1 MMIARAL
8 LAATLLM
15 MGFSSLALADAVVVM
30 TTQSAVER
38 LSPSDVTDIF
48 LGRYRKL
55 PSGESAVPIDQ
66 PAGSS
71 LKAEFYRQ
79 LVGKEPSEINAYWAR
94 LYFSGK
100 TSPPVQAASSAE
112 VISLLARTP
121 GGIAYIERK
130 QVDVRFRIVL
140 DFSQ

>member
-1 MMIARAL
+1 MPFTSVL
-8 LAATLLM
+8 LVATLLWL
-15 MGFSSLALADAVVVM
+15 SLGGQVLADVVVVARA
-30 TTQSAVER
+30 QGEIE
-38 LSPSDVTDIF
+38 LLDPDDVTDIF
-48 LGRYRKL
+48 LGRYRRL
-55 PSGESAVPIDQ
+55 PSGASAVPIDQ

-79 LVGKEPSEINAYWAR
+79 LVNKNLSEINAYWAR

-100 TSPPVQAASSAE
+100 TSPPLQAASNAE

-121 GGIAYIERK
+121 HAIAYIDRK
-130 QVDVRFRIVL
+130 QVDGRFRIIL